1 MVGVNE
7 QQRIVPGGCYQ
18 PSAKKLGIKQ
28 PDPPPPA
35 LKRGWVYAGV
45 IVFVLAI
52 LAVVLLPLVRR

>member
-1 MVGVNE
+1 MSE
-7 QQRIVPGGCYQ
+7 QHPIVEGECYQ